1 MNAAWGPGFD
11 GDQAFSLGIGMNT
24 LDLDTRNRIGSKFWR
39 GMAAASFAALL
50 LAGCGD
56 SGAERQKEAAEI
68 AKGIEDYLALIEVP
82 SQPIRIRHDK
92 VTVTP
97 AEDGKSFAVAI
108 TGVRYGT
115 DKDAQATFGEVD
127 YRLTPDG
134 ADQYQVSELK
144 MPGELALNGVDG
156 KPEANV
162 KFTTTAFTATWSKP
176 LQNFL
181 KFDWQVKDVA
191 VSSATDPKETFTIAT
206 ASLIGDGK
214 ENGKGLLDQVS
225 KITLN
230 GLAGTDP
237 MDGTTV
243 KLDKLLGSV
252 AVEKLDFPA
261 YRQMMEKI
269 NAFTAKYA
277 PAGQP
282 APDAALSDADRKA
295 LADLVRGFP
304 KLMSAYGY
312 DFSGE
317 GLTVTDAQGK
327 VTVQLAQGGMAM
339 GFKGIDTDKA
349 QANFSIRHDG
359 LVVNDP
365 TFQDP
370 IAQAVLPKKGNLS
383 LLATDIPVPSLVEGV
398 AQALP
403 EMTSDDPQVAQG
415 GQFMMMGALMS
426 ALSKSTVKLAIEPSG
441 IETEKAKLSADGA
454 LKLAL
459 ETPQKA
465 VGVINFSLL
474 GLDDL
479 IALAQ
484 GLANESPDAQ
494 QAMGMLSMLQALA
507 ARETGADGKPVDKFK
522 VDLTETGQVL
532 VNGKPMDGMMP

>member
-1 MNAAWGPGFD
+1 MLYLE
-11 GDQAFSLGIGMNT
+11 SGIHH
-24 LDLDTRNRIGSKFWR
+24 RIGGKAWR
-39 GMAAASFAALL
+39 GMAAASLAALL

-92 VTVTP
+92 VTVIPTV
-97 AEDGKSFAVAI
+97 EGKSFDVAI
-108 TGVRYGT
+108 TGIRYGT
-115 DKDAQATFGEVD
+115 EQQAQATFGEID

-134 ADQYQVSELK
+134 ADQYQVSDLK
-144 MPGELALNGVDG
+144 MPGEFALNGLDG
-156 KPEANV
+156 KPEANI
-162 KFTTTAFTATWSKP
+162 KFATTAFTATWSKP

-181 KFDWQVKDVA
+181 KFDWQAKDIA
-191 VSSATDPKETFTIAT
+191 VTSAADPKETFTIAT
-206 ASLIGDGK
+206 ASITGDGK

-225 KITLN
+225 TITLN

-237 MDGTTV
+237 ADGTTV
-243 KLDKLLGSV
+243 KLDKLLGTVTV
-252 AVEKLDFPA
+252 AQLDFPA
-261 YRQMMEKI
+261 YRQMMAKI
-269 NAFTAKYA
+269 NEFAAKYEPKAEAGASA
-277 PAGQP
+277 PPP
-282 APDAALSDADRKA
+282 AITDEDRKA

-304 KLMSAYGY
+304 KLMAAYGY

-317 GLTVTDAQGK
+317 GLTVTDANGA
-327 VTVQLAQGGMAM
+327 VTVQLARGGMAL
-339 GFKGIDTDKA
+339 GFKGINTDQA
-349 QANFSIRHDG
+349 QANFSINHDG

-370 IAQAVLPKKGNLS
+370 IAKAVLPKKGNLS
-383 LLATDIPVPSLVEGV
+383 LLATDIPVPSLVEGL

-403 EMTSDDPQVAQG
+403 EMTSADPQVAQG

-426 ALSKSTVKLAIEPSG
+426 ALSKSTLKLTIEPSG
-441 IETEKAKLSADGA
+441 IETEKAKLTADGA

-465 VGVINFSLL
+465 VGVVNFALL

-484 GLANESPDAQ
+484 GMANESPDAQ

-507 ARETGADGKPVDKFK
+507 QRETGADGKPVDKYK

-532 VNGKPMDGMMP
+532 VNGKPLDGIAP

>member
-1 MNAAWGPGFD
+1 MNW
-11 GDQAFSLGIGMNT
+11 
-24 LDLDTRNRIGSKFWR
+24 LDLGCRNRTGRMTWR

-108 TGVRYGT
+108 TGVRYGAE
-115 DKDAQATFGEVD
+115 KEAQATFGEID
-127 YRLTPDG
+127 YRLAPDG
-134 ADQYQVSELK
+134 ADQYQVSDLK
-144 MPGELALNGVDG
+144 MPSELALSGPDG

-162 KFTTTAFTATWSKP
+162 KFTTTGFTATWSKP

-181 KFDWQVKDVA
+181 KFDWQVKDIA
-191 VSSATDPKETFTIAT
+191 VSSASGDATAPKETFTIAS
-206 ASLIGDGK
+206 ASVTGDGK
-214 ENGKGLLDQVS
+214 ESGKGLLDQVS

-237 MDGTTV
+237 ADGTTM
-243 KLDKLLGSV
+243 KLDQLLGTVSV
-252 AVEKLDFPA
+252 EQLDFPA
-261 YRQMMEKI
+261 YRRMMAKI
-269 NAFTAKYA
+269 NEFAAKYQPPVAAGTSA
-277 PAGQP
+277 PP
-282 APDAALSDADRKA
+282 AISDEDRNA
-295 LADLVRGFP
+295 MAELVRGFP

-312 DFSGE
+312 DFSGQ
-317 GLTVTDAQGK
+317 GLTVTDAKGA
-327 VTVQLAQGGMAM
+327 VTVQLAQGGMAL
-339 GFKGIDTDKA
+339 GLKGVNTDQA

-359 LVVNDP
+359 LVMNDP
-365 TFQDP
+365 MFQDP
-370 IAQAVLPKKGNLS
+370 IAKAVLPKKGNLS

-403 EMTSDDPQVAQG
+403 ELTSADPQIAQG

-426 ALSKSTVKLAIEPSG
+426 ALSKSTLKLTIEPSG

-465 VGVINFSLL
+465 VGVVNFALL

-479 IALAQ
+479 VALAQ
-484 GLANESPDAQ
+484 GLADQSPDAQ

-507 ARETGADGKPVDKFK
+507 QRETGADGKPVDKYK

-532 VNGKPMDGMMP
+532 VNGKPLDGIAP

>member
-1 MNAAWGPGFD
+1 MLYLE
-11 GDQAFSLGIGMNT
+11 SGIHH
-24 LDLDTRNRIGSKFWR
+24 RIGGKVWR
-39 GMAAASFAALL
+39 GMAAASLAALL

-97 AEDGKSFAVAI
+97 TVEGKGFDVAI
-108 TGVRYGT
+108 TGIRYGSE
-115 DKDAQATFGEVD
+115 KQVQATFGEID

-134 ADQYQVSELK
+134 ADQYQVSDLK
-144 MPGELALNGVDG
+144 MPGEFALNGLDG

-181 KFDWQVKDVA
+181 KFDWQAKDIA
-191 VSSATDPKETFTIAT
+191 VNSATDPRETFTVASAT
-206 ASLIGDGK
+206 ITGDGK

-225 KITLN
+225 TITLN
-230 GLAGTDP
+230 ALAGTDP
-237 MDGTTV
+237 ADGTTV
-243 KLDKLLGSV
+243 KLDKLLGTVTV
-252 AVEKLDFPA
+252 AQLDFPA
-261 YRQMMEKI
+261 YRQMMAKI
-269 NAFTAKYA
+269 NEFSAKYA
-277 PAGQP
+277 PAGEP
-282 APDAALSDADRKA
+282 APDAALSDEDRKA

-304 KLMSAYGY
+304 KLMAAYGY

-317 GLTVTDAQGK
+317 GLTVTDAKGA
-327 VTVQLAQGGMAM
+327 VTVQLARGGMAL
-339 GFKGIDTDKA
+339 GLKGINTDQA
-349 QANFSIRHDG
+349 QANFSISHDG
-359 LVVNDP
+359 LAVNDP
-365 TFQDP
+365 AFQDP
-370 IAQAVLPKKGNLS
+370 IAKAVLPKKGNLS

-398 AQALP
+398 AKALP
-403 EMTSDDPQVAQG
+403 EMTSGDPQVAQG

-426 ALSKSTVKLAIEPSG
+426 ALSQSTLKLTIEPSG
-441 IETEKAKLSADGA
+441 LETEKAKLSADGA

-465 VGVINFSLL
+465 VGVVNFALL

-484 GLANESPDAQ
+484 GMAGQSPDAQ
-494 QAMGMLSMLQALA
+494 QAMGVLSMLQALA
-507 ARETGADGKPVDKFK
+507 QRETGADGKPVDKYK
-522 VDLTETGQVL
+522 VDLTESGQVL
-532 VNGKPMDGMMP
+532 VNGKPLDGIAP